1 MPPLATT
8 GDHQPHAP
16 SHRARAPPI
25 IPTRSIFGKIIRKEI
40 PADIVHEDER
50 CLAFKD
56 VAPQAPTHLLV
67 IPKKPIT
74 GISAAAEEDEA
85 LLGHLMLTAR
95 KVASE
100 AGLGNGYRL
109 VVNDGKEGAQS
120 VYHLHIHVLG
130 GRQMSWPPG

>member
-1 MPPLATT
+1 M
-8 GDHQPHAP
+8 
-16 SHRARAPPI
+16 
-25 IPTRSIFGKIIRKEI
+25 
-40 PADIVHEDER
+40 HEDER